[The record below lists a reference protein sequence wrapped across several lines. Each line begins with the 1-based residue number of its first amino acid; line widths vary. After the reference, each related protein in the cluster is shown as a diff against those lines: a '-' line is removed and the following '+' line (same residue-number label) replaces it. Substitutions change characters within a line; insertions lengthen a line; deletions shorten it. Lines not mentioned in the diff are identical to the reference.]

1 MKFSLVSVFVF
12 VIGFVSFGQEV
23 LSPIGAMK
31 REGSKKRSLNLK
43 STTNIDST
51 FVYSFDTLS
60 LPLLDEFS
68 HSKFPVLDAQPGDA
82 NVTEQEF
89 FYLTDN
95 VSNVPLTNDKMFSTS
110 PTKRYTTAAGI
121 TTQTDLPLI
130 TIKMADFQHYPVVYS
145 SIQLYPPY
153 NIHDTLDFANDIDTI
168 NLSNPDVKQDSVIVF
183 FAHDVSPDKYWTD
196 LSTYHNYTHAINP
209 WTLGVVTFD
218 GLDETGYP
226 YAIGTTQTGYADYLT
241 SKTIDLSSY
250 APNDSIYLSFLVQRQ
265 GFGDAPEQQDSL
277 VLEFFDQGA
286 DEWQRVWAL
295 NGGPLG
301 DFKLGHLRIINA
313 AYLTNGFK
321 FRFKNYGALSGML
334 DEFHLDYVHLR
345 SGSGR
350 QDTLFK
356 DFAFVYKIGSLIE
369 QYTEVPWEHWVNDPT
384 HMNPKVKV
392 TVRNGSNISENISD
406 GSVKVDFNGV
416 NEGSFVLLGQYLSGD
431 SDLSGDS
438 INYFPRTTITSYHDF
453 TGGYTFSTAPSV
465 NTKTFDIIG
474 NAAAPFPNL
483 TMNDSSYTQ
492 QVFENVYAYDDG
504 SAEAAYGISQ
514 VQGRV
519 ALKFEPYQA
528 DTLLG
533 VRMCFVPT
541 VKDLSNKLFLLTV
554 WGDNNGV
561 PGSVLYEDQF
571 FYPRTP
577 IYEDERGVYTDYL
590 LKDTRLPLGAGA
602 FYVGMRQIDVDPL
615 NIGFDKNTPQTGK
628 LFFSLNGGVNW
639 SNSSQ
644 SGVPMIR
651 PIIKTADNYNL
662 AVGELEKEE
671 IDWNVYPNPTTG
683 VVNIEWRS
691 EGAFPGAVL
700 VDSQG
705 RILLNVEADNLR
717 FDLSDAPGGIY
728 FLRLNNSQIVKKII
742 R

>member
-1 MKFSLVSVFVF
+1 MKLSLVPVFVF
-12 VIGFVSFGQEV
+12 VFGLVSFGQEV

-31 REGSKKRSLNLK
+31 REGSKSLKLK
-43 STTNIDST
+43 SLANIDST

-60 LPLLDEFS
+60 LPILDEFS

-89 FYLTDN
+89 FYLTDL
-95 VSNVPLTNDKMFSTS
+95 SDVPLTNDKVFSTS
-110 PTKRYTTAAGI
+110 PTRRYTTSAGI

-130 TIKMADFQHYPVVYS
+130 TIKMADFQNYPVVYS
-145 SIQLYPPY
+145 QIQLYPPY
-153 NIHDTLDFANDIDTI
+153 NIYDTLDFANDVDTI
-168 NLSNPDVKQDSVIVF
+168 ALSNPDVKQDSVTVF
-183 FAHDVSPDKYWTD
+183 FAHEVSPDKYWTD
-196 LSTYHNYTHAINP
+196 LSTYHNYTHAVNP

-226 YAIGTTQTGYADYLT
+226 YAIGTTQTNYADFLT

-250 APNDSIYLSFLVQRQ
+250 VPSDSIYISFLVQRQ

-277 VLEFFDQGA
+277 VLEFFDQA
-286 DEWQRVWAL
+286 SDEWDRIWAT
-295 NGGPLG
+295 NGGPLN
-301 DFKLGHLRIINA
+301 DFQIAHLKITNA
-313 AYLTNGFK
+313 AYLTNGFR

-345 SGSGR
+345 SGSGY

-356 DFAFVYKIGSLIE
+356 DFAFVYPIGSLIDT
-369 QYTEVPWEHWVNDPT
+369 YTEVPWEHWVNDPT
-384 HMNPKVKV
+384 HMNPEVKV
-392 TVRNGSNISENISD
+392 VVRNGSNISENNMN
-406 GSVKVDFNGV
+406 GSVKVDFGGTT
-416 NEGSFVLLGQYLSGD
+416 EGTFNLVAQTLSG
-431 SDLSGDS
+431 GN
-438 INYFPRTTITSYHDF
+438 INYAPRTTYSSLHDF
-453 TGGYTFSTAPSV
+453 TGAYTFSTAPPV
-465 NTKTFDIIG
+465 NIKTFDVIG
-474 NAAAPFPNL
+474 SVGAPFPNL
-483 TMNDSSYTQ
+483 SMNDSSYTK

-519 ALKFEPYQA
+519 ALRFEPYQA

-533 VRMCFVPT
+533 VRICFVPT

-561 PGSVLYEDQF
+561 PGAVLYEDQF

-577 IYEDERGVYTDYL
+577 IYEDDRGIYTDYL
-590 LKDTRLPLGAGA
+590 LNNTRLPLEDEA

-615 NIGFDKNTPQTGK
+615 NVGFDRNIIQPGK
-628 LFFSLNGGVNW
+628 LFYSINGGINW

-644 SGVPMIR
+644 QGVPMIR
-651 PIIKTADNYNL
+651 PIIKTLDNYNL
-662 AVGELEKEE
+662 AVGELTIEE

-691 EGAFPGAVL
+691 EGMFPGAVL

-705 RILLNVEADNLR
+705 RVVLDVQAEDLR
-717 FDLSDAPGGIY
+717 FDLSDSPSGLY

>member
-1 MKFSLVSVFVF
+1 MKFNLVSVFVF
-12 VIGFVSFGQEV
+12 IIGFVSFGQEV

-31 REGSKKRSLNLK
+31 REGSKSVRLK

-51 FVYSFDTLS
+51 FIYSFDTLS

-68 HSKFPVLDAQPGDA
+68 HSKFPVLDAQPGDP
-82 NVTEQEF
+82 NVTEQKYY
-89 FYLTDN
+89 YLTDL
-95 VSNVPLTNDKMFSTS
+95 SDVPLTNDKKFSTT
-110 PTKRYTTAAGI
+110 PTKRHTISGGVD
-121 TTQTDLPLI
+121 TQTDLPLI
-130 TIKMADFQHYPVVYS
+130 TIKIADFQSYPVVYS
-145 SIQLYPPY
+145 NIQLYPPY
-153 NIHDTLDFANDIDTI
+153 NIYDTLDFVNDPDTI
-168 NLSNPDVKQDSVIVF
+168 ALSNPDTKQDSIIVF
-183 FAHDVSPDKYWTD
+183 FAHEVNPDKYWAD
-196 LSTYHNYTHAINP
+196 LSAYHNYTHAVNP

-250 APNDSIYLSFLVQRQ
+250 TPGDSIYLSFLVQRQ

-277 VLEFFDQGA
+277 VLEFFDQA
-286 DEWQRVWAL
+286 DDEWDRIWAT
-295 NGGPLG
+295 NGGPLN
-301 DFKLGHLRIINA
+301 DFKIAHLRITNA

-321 FRFKNYGALSGML
+321 FRFKNYGGLSGML

-345 SGSGR
+345 NGSGY

-356 DFAFVYKIGSLIE
+356 DFAFVYPIGSLIDT
-369 QYTEVPWEHWVNDPT
+369 YTEVPWEHWVNDPT

-392 TVRNGSNISENISD
+392 TVRNGSNVAENFID
-406 GSVKVDFNGV
+406 GSVKVDFNSV
-416 NEGSFVLLGQYLSGD
+416 NEGSFVLFGDYLCGD
-431 SDLSGDS
+431 SDLNGDT
-438 INYFPRTTITSYHDF
+438 INYLPRTTIVSYHDF
-453 TGGYTFSTAPSV
+453 TGGYTFSTTPP
-465 NTKTFDIIG
+465 TTIKTFDIIG
-474 NAAAPFPNL
+474 NAGAQFPNL
-483 TMNDSSYTQ
+483 AMNDSSYTK

-519 ALKFEPYQA
+519 ALKFKPYQS

-533 VRMCFVPT
+533 VRICFVPT

-554 WGDNNGV
+554 WGDNGGV
-561 PGSVLYEDQF
+561 PGAVLYEDQF

-577 IYEDERGVYTDYL
+577 IYEDERGIFTDYIL
-590 LKDTRLPLGAGA
+590 NDTRLPLPSGAGA
-602 FYVGMRQIDVDPL
+602 FYVGMRQIDADPL
-615 NIGFDKNTPQTGK
+615 NIGFDKNTIQPGK
-628 LFFSLNGGVNW
+628 LFFSINGGTNW
-639 SNSSQ
+639 LSSSQ
-644 SGVPMIR
+644 QGVPMIR

-662 AVGELEKEE
+662 AVDELTMEE
-671 IDWNVYPNPTTG
+671 VDWNVYPNPTTG
-683 VVNIEWRS
+683 IVNIEWRS
-691 EGAFPGAVL
+691 EGVFPGAVL

-705 RILLNVEADNLR
+705 RVILDVQAEDLH

-728 FLRLNNSQIVKKII
+728 FLRLNNSQVIKKII

>member
-1 MKFSLVSVFVF
+1 MKFSLVTVFVF
-12 VIGFVSFGQEV
+12 IIGFVSFGQEV

-31 REGSKKRSLNLK
+31 REVSAKRSLHLK
-43 STTNIDST
+43 STANIDST

-68 HSKFPVLDAQPGDA
+68 HSKFPILDAQPGDA
-82 NVTEQEF
+82 NVTEQKF
-89 FYLTDN
+89 FYLTDL
-95 VSNVPLTNDKMFSTS
+95 SDVPLSNDRVFSTS
-110 PTKRYTTAAGI
+110 PTRRYTTSAGT

-130 TIKMADFQHYPVVYS
+130 SIKMADFQNYPVVYS
-145 SIQLYPPY
+145 TIQLYPPY
-153 NIHDTLDFANDIDTI
+153 NIYDTLDFANTTDTI
-168 NLSNPDVKQDSVIVF
+168 NLSNPDVKQDSVTIF
-183 FAHDVSPDKYWTD
+183 FAHEADPTAYWTD
-196 LSTYHNYTHAINP
+196 LSAYHNYTHAVNP

-226 YAIGTTQTGYADYLT
+226 YAINTTQTGYADFLT

-250 APNDSIYLSFLVQRQ
+250 TPGDSIYLSFLVQRQ
-265 GFGDAPEQQDSL
+265 GFGDAPELQDSL
-277 VLEFFDQGA
+277 VLEFYDKNT
-286 DEWQRVWAL
+286 DEWDRVWAI
-295 NGGPLG
+295 NGGVQG
-301 DFKLGHLRIINA
+301 DFKVGHLRIVNA
-313 AYLTNGFK
+313 AYLTNGFR
-321 FRFKNYGALSGML
+321 FRFKNYGGLSGML

-345 SGSGR
+345 NGSGY

-356 DFAFVYKIGSLIE
+356 DFAFVYPIGSLIDT
-369 QYTEVPWEHWVNDPT
+369 YTQVPWEHWVNDPT
-384 HMNPKVKV
+384 HMNPAVKV
-392 TVRNGSNISENISD
+392 TVRNNSNVPENNLN
-406 GSVKVDFNGV
+406 GNVKVDFGGTT
-416 NEGSFVLLGQYLSGD
+416 EGTFTLVAQTLSG
-431 SDLSGDS
+431 GN
-438 INYFPRTTITSYHDF
+438 INYAPRTTYSSLHDF
-453 TGGYTFSTAPSV
+453 TGGYTFSTTPAV

-474 NAAAPFPNL
+474 SAGAQFPNL
-483 TMNDSSYTQ
+483 ALNDSSYTQ

-519 ALKFEPYQA
+519 ALKFQPYQA

-561 PGSVLYEDQF
+561 PGAVLYEDEF

-577 IYEDERGVYTDYL
+577 IYEDGRGVFTDYL
-590 LKDTRLPLGAGA
+590 LNDGERLPLGSGP

-615 NIGFDKNTPQTGK
+615 NIGFDKNTPQNGK

-644 SGVPMIR
+644 QGVPMIR
-651 PIIKTADNYNL
+651 PIIRTMDNFDL
-662 AVGELEKEE
+662 AVDEFSKEE
-671 IDWNVYPNPTTG
+671 INWNVYPNPTNG
-683 VVNIEWRS
+683 IVNINWRS
-691 EGAFPGAVL
+691 EAAFPGAVL

-705 RILLNVEADNLR
+705 RTLLTVESDNLR
-717 FDLSDAPGGIY
+717 FDLSDAPSGIY
-728 FLRLNNSQIVKKII
+728 FLRLNNSQTVKKII

>member
-12 VIGFVSFGQEV
+12 VIGVVSFGQEV

-31 REGSKKRSLNLK
+31 REVSPKRSLNLK
-43 STTNIDST
+43 SITNIDST
-51 FVYSFDTLS
+51 FIYSFDTLS

-82 NVTEQEF
+82 NVTEQK
-89 FYLTDN
+89 FYHLTDM
-95 VSNVPLTNDKMFSTS
+95 SDVPLPNTKMFSTT
-110 PTKRYTTAAGI
+110 PTRRYTYSGGI
-121 TTQTDLPLI
+121 LQSQTDLPLI
-130 TIKMADFQHYPVVYS
+130 TIKEADFQNYPVVYS
-145 SIQLYPPY
+145 PTQFYPPY
-153 NIHDTLDFANDIDTI
+153 NIYDSIDFPNDPDTVSLT
-168 NLSNPDVKQDSVIVF
+168 NPDIKQDSVTIF
-183 FAHDVSPDKYWTD
+183 YAHEVDPDKYWMD
-196 LSTYHNYTHAINP
+196 VSAYHNYTHAVNP

-226 YAIGTTQTGYADYLT
+226 YAINTTQTGYADYLT
-241 SKTIDLSSY
+241 SKVINLSGY
-250 APNDSIYLSFLVQRQ
+250 TPNDSIYLSFLVQRQ

-277 VLEFFDQGA
+277 VLEFYNQA
-286 DEWQRVWAL
+286 NDEWDHIWSM
-295 NGGPLG
+295 NGGSLG
-301 DFKLGHLRIINA
+301 DFKLGHLRIVNA
-313 AYLTNGFK
+313 AYLTNGFR

-345 SGSGR
+345 NGSGY

-356 DFAFVYKIGSLIE
+356 DFAFVYNIGSLIQE
-369 QYTEVPWEHWVNDPT
+369 YTQVPWEHWVNDPT
-384 HMNPKVKV
+384 HMNPAVKV
-392 TVRNGSNISENISD
+392 SVRNGSNIPENNLN
-406 GSVKVDFNGV
+406 GTVKVNFAGTT
-416 NEGSFVLLGQYLSGD
+416 EGSFTMNGATLSGA
-431 SDLSGDS
+431 L
-438 INYFPRTTITSYHDF
+438 NYAPRTTVASVHDF
-453 TGGYTFSTAPSV
+453 TGGYTFSTTPAST
-465 NTKTFDIIG
+465 TKTFDIIA
-474 NAAAPFPNL
+474 NAGAQFPNL
-483 TMNDSSYTQ
+483 PLNDSSYTQ

-514 VQGRV
+514 VQARL
-519 ALKFEPYQA
+519 ALKFKPYQT

-541 VKDLSNKLFLLTV
+541 VKDMSNKLFLLTV

-590 LKDTRLPLGAGA
+590 LKDTRLPLPANAGV
-602 FYVGMRQIDVDPL
+602 FYVGMRQIDADPL
-615 NIGFDKNTPQTGK
+615 NIGFDRNTTPTGK
-628 LFFSLNGGVNW
+628 LFYSINGGTTWNA
-639 SNSSQ
+639 SSTP
-644 SGVPMIR
+644 GVPMIR
-651 PIIKTADNYNL
+651 PIILTGDNVNL
-662 AVGELEKEE
+662 SVDELAREE

-683 VVNIEWRS
+683 MVNIDWRS
-691 EGAFPGAVL
+691 ESAFPGAVL

-705 RILLNVEADNLR
+705 RTILTVGTEDLR

-728 FLRLNNSQIVKKII
+728 FLRLNNTQTVKKII

>member
-12 VIGFVSFGQEV
+12 VFGLFSFGQEV

-31 REGSKKRSLNLK
+31 REVSPKRSLNLK

-60 LPLLDEFS
+60 LPILDEFS

-89 FYLTDN
+89 FYLKDNLTDI
-95 VSNVPLTNDKMFSTS
+95 PLTNDKKFSTS
-110 PTKRYTTAAGI
+110 PTRRYTTSAGT
-121 TTQTDLPLI
+121 TTQADLPLI
-130 TIKMADFQHYPVVYS
+130 TIKMADFQNYPVVYS
-145 SIQLYPPY
+145 QIQLYPPY
-153 NIHDTLDFANDIDTI
+153 DIYDTLDFVNNVDTI
-168 NLSNPDVKQDSVIVF
+168 ALSNPDVKQDSITVF
-183 FAHDVSPDKYWTD
+183 FAHEVDANKYWTD
-196 LSTYHNYTHAINP
+196 LSAYHNYTHAVNP

-250 APNDSIYLSFLVQRQ
+250 TPNDSIYLSFLVQRQ
-265 GFGDAPEQQDSL
+265 GFGDAPELQDSL
-277 VLEFFDQGA
+277 VLEFFDQA
-286 DEWQRVWAL
+286 SDEWDRIWAT
-295 NGGPLG
+295 NGGPLN
-301 DFKLGHLRIINA
+301 DFKFAHLRITHA
-313 AYLTNGFK
+313 SYLTNGFR

-345 SGSGR
+345 NGSGY

-356 DFAFVYKIGSLIE
+356 DFAFVYPIGSLIDT
-369 QYTEVPWEHWVNDPT
+369 YTEVPWEHWVNDPT

-392 TVRNGSNISENISD
+392 VVRNGSNVAENFID

-416 NEGSFVLLGQYLSGD
+416 NEGSFVLFGDYLCGD
-431 SDLSGDS
+431 SDLSGDT
-438 INYFPRTTITSYHDF
+438 INYLPRTTIVSYHDF
-453 TGGYTFSTAPSV
+453 TGGYTFSTTPPA
-465 NTKTFDIIG
+465 NIKTFDIIG
-474 NAAAPFPNL
+474 NAGAQFPNL
-483 TMNDSSYTQ
+483 TLNDSSYTQ

-519 ALKFEPYQA
+519 ALRFEPYQA

-533 VRMCFVPT
+533 VRICFVPT

-561 PGSVLYEDQF
+561 PGTVLYEDEF

-577 IYEDERGVYTDYL
+577 IYEDGRGVYTDYIL
-590 LKDTRLPLGAGA
+590 NNTELPVGAGA

-615 NIGFDKNTPQTGK
+615 NVGFDKNTPQPSK

-644 SGVPMIR
+644 QGVPMIR
-651 PIIKTADNYNL
+651 PLIKTADNYNL
-662 AVGELEKEE
+662 AVDELTKE
-671 IDWNVYPNPTTG
+671 IDWNIYPNPTTG
-683 VVNIEWRS
+683 IVNIEWRS
-691 EGAFPGAVL
+691 EGMFPGAVL

-705 RILLNVEADNLR
+705 RVILDVQAEDLR
-717 FDLSDAPGGIY
+717 FDLSDSPSGLY

>member
-1 MKFSLVSVFVF
+1 MKFSLVTVFVF
-12 VIGFVSFGQEV
+12 VFGFVSFGQEV

-31 REGSKKRSLNLK
+31 REGSKNRSLYLK

-89 FYLTDN
+89 FYLTDL
-95 VSNVPLTNDKMFSTS
+95 SDVPLTVDKMFSTS
-110 PTKRYTTAAGI
+110 PTRRYTTSAGT

-130 TIKMADFQHYPVVYS
+130 TIKIADFQNYPVVYS
-145 SIQLYPPY
+145 NIQLYPPY
-153 NIHDTLDFANDIDTI
+153 NIYDTLDFVNDIDTI
-168 NLSNPDVKQDSVIVF
+168 DLSNPDIKQDSVTIF
-183 FAHDVSPDKYWTD
+183 FAHEVDPTAYWTD
-196 LSTYHNYTHAINP
+196 LSAYHNYTHAVNP

-226 YAIGTTQTGYADYLT
+226 YAINTTQTGYADYLT
-241 SKTIDLSSY
+241 SKTINLSGY
-250 APNDSIYLSFLVQRQ
+250 TPNDSIYMSFLVQRQ

-277 VLEFFDQGA
+277 VLEFYDKNT
-286 DEWQRVWAL
+286 DEWNRVWSI
-295 NGGPLG
+295 NGGVQG
-301 DFKLGHLRIINA
+301 EFKVGHLKVVNA
-313 AYLTNGFK
+313 AYLTDGFK

-345 SGSGR
+345 NGSGY

-356 DFAFVYKIGSLIE
+356 DFAFVYPVGSLIDE
-369 QYTEVPWEHWVNDPT
+369 YTEVPWEHWVNNPT
-384 HMNPKVKV
+384 HMNPEVKV
-392 TVRNGSNISENISD
+392 TVRNGSNISENNLN
-406 GSVKVDFNGV
+406 GTVKVDFAGTT
-416 NEGSFVLLGQYLSGD
+416 EGTFTLVGQTLSG
-431 SDLSGDS
+431 GN
-438 INYFPRTTITSYHDF
+438 INYAPRTTYSSLHDF
-453 TGGYTFSTAPSV
+453 TGGYTFSTTPPV
-465 NTKTFDIIG
+465 TTKTFDIIA
-474 NAAAPFPNL
+474 NAGAQFPNL
-483 TMNDSSYTQ
+483 ALNDSSYTK

-519 ALKFEPYQA
+519 ALKFVPYQA

-554 WGDNNGV
+554 WGDNNGA
-561 PGSVLYEDQF
+561 PGAVLYEDQF

-577 IYEDERGVYTDYL
+577 VYEDERGVFTDYL
-590 LKDTRLPLGAGA
+590 LNNTRLPLNGGA
-602 FYVGMRQIDVDPL
+602 FYVGMRQIDADPL
-615 NIGFDKNTPQTGK
+615 NIGFDRNTPQTGK
-628 LFFSLNGGVNW
+628 LFFSLNGGTTW
-639 SNSSQ
+639 QNSSL

-651 PIIKTADNYNL
+651 PIILTSDNYNL
-662 AVGELEKEE
+662 GVGELEREA

-683 VVNIEWRS
+683 IVNIDWRS
-691 EGAFPGAVL
+691 ESVFPGAVL

-705 RILLNVEADNLR
+705 RTLFTIEAEDLR

-728 FLRLNNSQIVKKII
+728 FLKLNNSQTVKKII